1 MNLIEKFKT
10 LVASGE
16 NHSSARDFR
25 FTKNEKTILRYLL
38 ASEEKGTLV
47 GVYCPAFGEGLFLTA
62 VEKFHSE
69 NEIEFYMYDT
79 TGLRLLRNVVTLQEV
94 RMVCPFSDPYVNPLL
109 KKLNKDK
116 VTQ

>member
-1 MNLIEKFKT
+1 MNLLDKLKT
-10 LVASGE
+10 FVGSGE

-38 ASEEKGTLV
+38 NSKEKGTLV

-69 NEIEFYMYDT
+69 NEIDFFMYDT
-79 TGLRLLRNVVTLQEV
+79 TGLRLLRNTVSLQEIK
-94 RMVCPFSDPYVNPLL
+94 MACPFSDPYVNPIL
-109 KKLNKDK
+109 KEAVKK
-116 VTQ
+116 